1 MSSVFGKK
9 EKDKVRVKKIFGIK
23 FVWHKKYL
31 WAWIGTTAFWGVGLS
46 LLNLGLDESPNVISN
61 FVKGGILMT
70 IAVLG
75 AGLWEGNPEF
85 FGGRPKRKSGEEK

>member
-1 MSSVFGKK
+1 MGSVFGKK

-23 FVWHKKYL
+23 FVWHTKYL
-31 WAWIGTTAFWGVGLS
+31 WIWIATTAFWGVGRS
-46 LLNLGLDESPNVISN
+46 LLNLCLDESPNVISN

-85 FGGRPKRKSGEEK
+85 FEGQRRGKSGKEK